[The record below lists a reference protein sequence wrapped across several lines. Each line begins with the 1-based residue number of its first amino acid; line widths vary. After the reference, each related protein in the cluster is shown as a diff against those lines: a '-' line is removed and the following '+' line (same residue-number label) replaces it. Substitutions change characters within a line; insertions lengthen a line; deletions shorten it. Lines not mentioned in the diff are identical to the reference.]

1 MPAPEEG
8 KGVGAHEAKKNA
20 IGRELLAKGEKS
32 VESVVGGAG
41 GLRLIGKRDGKTGI
55 VCNGETSHGE
65 AVGEGGGGTLRL
77 ERLFPD
83 WRKEDGVEAERSL
96 GGTSN
101 LEMAEVRRIKT
112 ASKESHAQTAVGLAA
127 FGVG

>member
-1 MPAPEEG
+1 
-8 KGVGAHEAKKNA
+8 
-20 IGRELLAKGEKS
+20 
-32 VESVVGGAG
+32 
-41 GLRLIGKRDGKTGI
+41 
-55 VCNGETSHGE
+55 
-65 AVGEGGGGTLRL
+65 VGEGGGGTLRL